1 MNSFEEWND
10 SVITQLQKFDFDES
24 ISLSKES
31 EQFYRF
37 SQLMTLESILWLQA
51 AQIDQPEKG
60 MKLKN
65 YMSEFRNTFMK
76 GSTALALS
84 DIIFVI
90 NSYKFFLL
98 QWHFTYIIKKGEY
111 LRFRKTDTLILFNG
125 ELFFKRIFFSLTFVK
140 AFCQY
145 WNGLTLHNTSP

>member
-76 GSTALALS
+76 GT
-84 DIIFVI
+84 
-90 NSYKFFLL
+90 
-98 QWHFTYIIKKGEY
+98 
-111 LRFRKTDTLILFNG
+111 
-125 ELFFKRIFFSLTFVK
+125 
-140 AFCQY
+140 
-145 WNGLTLHNTSP
+145 